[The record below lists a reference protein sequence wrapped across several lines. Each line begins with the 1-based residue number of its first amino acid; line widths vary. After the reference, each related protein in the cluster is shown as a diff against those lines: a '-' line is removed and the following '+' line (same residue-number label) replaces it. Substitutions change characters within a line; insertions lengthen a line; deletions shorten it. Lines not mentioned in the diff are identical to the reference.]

1 MANKSKINKELFFA
15 FLLIASVI
23 FVFFILLRKED
34 RGSMRQTAT
43 ITIRDTAISVEI
55 ADTSEKRA
63 LGLGG
68 REALGENE
76 GMFFIFE
83 QPGYHAFWM
92 RNMKFPLDII
102 WIDEN
107 LTIAHVQEN
116 ISPDTFP
123 NQYAPDEPVQYVLEV
138 QAGFAETH
146 GITTGDRAEFRR
158 SGTTSQ

>member
-1 MANKSKINKELFFA
+1 MENKSKINKERFFA

-34 RGSMRQTAT
+34 GGAMRQTAT
-43 ITIRDTAISVEI
+43 ITIRDTAIAVEI
-55 ADTSEKRA
+55 ADASEERA

-68 REALGENE
+68 RGALGENE

-107 LTIAHVQEN
+107 FTIVHVQEN

-123 NQYAPDEPVQYVLEV
+123 NQYVSLDPARYVLEV
-138 QAGFAETH
+138 NAGFSEKHSIAS
-146 GITTGDRAEFRR
+146 GDKVVFER
-158 SGTTSQ
+158 